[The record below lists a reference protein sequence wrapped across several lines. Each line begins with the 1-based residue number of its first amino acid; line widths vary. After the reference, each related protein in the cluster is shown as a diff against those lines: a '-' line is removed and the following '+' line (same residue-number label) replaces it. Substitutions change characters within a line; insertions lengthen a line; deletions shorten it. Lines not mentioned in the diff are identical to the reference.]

1 VSSVE
6 PSSAT
11 ITSAAGSVWSAMLR
25 SVWSSSS
32 ARSFVGTTTET
43 MMKTVSVVRVT
54 KASRAVV
61 ICPVVPFPPLGG
73 GHKRTLRLLEAIE
86 RAGAVPH
93 LLTDDPRSPDGV
105 EALRDRG
112 WGVDVVPRSPPTL
125 RSRAAQHLRRLP
137 SPYLEPVAGRLRAL
151 VAEGCAFVQAEHT
164 QSAYYSAAI
173 EPARW
178 VLSLQN
184 VDSELLRSVARDQR
198 PLTPAWG
205 RAWNRWHSTRAVE
218 RRALGRAN
226 VVLCVSEADREWI
239 EPSAKRVLLV
249 QNGVDD
255 DLFEVGDRL
264 PDAEDVLFFGQLDYA
279 PNEHGLERF
288 LREVWPG
295 LATARP
301 AARLRIAG
309 SGMSSSLSALVDRTD
324 RAEAVGFVPDLRAE
338 LARTRLA
345 IVPLWQGGGTRLK
358 ALESLAAARPVVG
371 TRLGLEGV
379 GFEHGVHGLVADT
392 PAELARACERLLA
405 DAAASHALAAAGRRL
420 AEGFRWER
428 VTAPA
433 EALYRGW
440 LA

>member
-1 VSSVE
+1 
-6 PSSAT
+6 
-11 ITSAAGSVWSAMLR
+11 
-25 SVWSSSS
+25 
-32 ARSFVGTTTET
+32 
-43 MMKTVSVVRVT
+43 MMKTVSVVRVNT
-54 KASRAVV
+54 ARRAVV

-73 GHKRTLRLLEAIE
+73 GHKRTLRLLEAIA

-105 EALRDRG
+105 EALRERG
-112 WGVDVVPRSPPTL
+112 WGVDVVPRSRPTL
-125 RSRAAQHLRRLP
+125 RSRSVQHLRRLP

-164 QSAYYSAAI
+164 QSAYYGAAI
-173 EPARW
+173 KPARW

-184 VDSELLRSVARDQR
+184 VDSELLRSVATNER
-198 PLTPAWG
+198 PLTLAWA

-218 RRALGRAN
+218 SRSLGGAD

-239 EPSAKRVLLV
+239 ASRAGRVLLV
-249 QNGVDD
+249 PNGVDD

-264 PDAEDVLFFGQLDYA
+264 PDTDDVLFFGQLDYA

-288 LREVWPG
+288 LREAWP
-295 LATARP
+295 AVTAARP

-324 RAEAVGFVPDLRAE
+324 GAEAVGFVPDLRSE
-338 LARTRLA
+338 LARARVA

-379 GFEHGVHGLVADT
+379 GFRHGVHGLVADT
-392 PAELARACERLLA
+392 PAELAWACERLLA
-405 DAAASHALAAAGRRL
+405 DAEASHELASAGRRL

-433 EALYRGW
+433 EALYRDW
-440 LA
+440 LP